1 MVDQSASGKLPHL
14 PPSDDSVVA
23 EHRLLARSTDALWV
37 INPDGVFTFVS
48 PACGKVLGWESH
60 ELVGKSVDAFF
71 PRDHRATAVLNA
83 GVASSEGIVEHQ
95 FRQHDGSY
103 RWVETTVAR
112 VPNPTSGEMN
122 EIQGST
128 RDITERKAGE
138 AVLAEANERFSLAFD
153 NAPIGMALMGIDGRF
168 TQVNDAFCRITGR
181 SVAELATM
189 TSEEITHVDDIANDR
204 ICMQQLI
211 DGLITSY
218 VGEKRYCHAGGRVI
232 WASLSISLLRGVD
245 GEVREFIVQVED
257 VTERKVSED
266 KLTHLA
272 LHDGLTG
279 LPNRE
284 LFLDRTRHALALAK
298 RTVASPSILFLD
310 LDHFKV
316 VNDSMGHSAGDALL
330 VRVAERLTRVVRPS
344 DTLARLGGDEFTLLC
359 EGLEDEHEIEHIADR
374 ITKAFRDPIRIHG
387 RDVVVTTSIGIATAE
402 RLGNVRAEDLLQ
414 QADAALYRAKD
425 RGRARYEMYNVGLR
439 AHAMQRLEVEQ
450 ALRGAAERG
459 ELRVWYQPQF
469 ALPSRELIGVEALVR
484 WQHPTRG
491 LLEPKEFIDVAEET
505 GLVVNLGT
513 RVLEEACRQSHDWS
527 DRFGVRGS
535 VPISVNL
542 SARQLGSG
550 DFVAI
555 AQEILERFAVPACRV
570 HFEITEAGLMK
581 VHGSASRELN
591 ELRELGL
598 QVGIDDFGTGYSSLA
613 LLAAISVDFLK
624 IDTSFVAGLGVHE
637 QDEAIVGAVIALAHS
652 LRLSAVAEGAETAGQ
667 ITALTK
673 LGCDAVQGF
682 LLGRP
687 QPANALDALLRS

>member
-1 MVDQSASGKLPHL
+1 
-14 PPSDDSVVA
+14 
-23 EHRLLARSTDALWV
+23 
-37 INPDGVFTFVS
+37 
-48 PACGKVLGWESH
+48 
-60 ELVGKSVDAFF
+60 
-71 PRDHRATAVLNA
+71 
-83 GVASSEGIVEHQ
+83 
-95 FRQHDGSY
+95 
-103 RWVETTVAR
+103 
-112 VPNPTSGEMN
+112 MN

-128 RDITERKAGE
+128 GDTSGRIAGE

-153 NAPIGMALMGIDGRF
+153 NAPIGMALMGVDGRF

-181 SVAELATM
+181 SVAELATI

-211 DGLITSY
+211 DGVISSY

-257 VTERKVSED
+257 VTERKLSQD
-266 KLTHLA
+266 KLAHLA

-284 LFLDRTRHALALAK
+284 LFLDRTHHALALAT
-298 RTVASPSILFLD
+298 RTLASPSILFMD

-330 VRVAERLTRVVRPS
+330 IRVAERLTQVVRPS
-344 DTLARLGGDEFTLLC
+344 DTLARMGGDEFTLLC
-359 EGLEDEHEIEHIADR
+359 EGLEDEQEIERIADR
-374 ITKAFRDPIRIHG
+374 ITEAFRDPIRING
-387 RDVVVTTSIGIATAE
+387 RDVVVTTSIGIAIAGG
-402 RLGNVRAEDLLQ
+402 RGNVRAEDLLQ
-414 QADAALYRAKD
+414 EADAALYKAKE
-425 RGRARYEMYNVGLR
+425 RGRARYEMYSVGLR

-459 ELRVWYQPQF
+459 EFRVWYQPQF
-469 ALPSRELIGVEALVR
+469 SLPSRELVGVEALVR

-505 GLVVNLGT
+505 GLVVDLGT
-513 RVLEEACRQSHDWS
+513 SVLEEACRQSRQWS
-527 DRFGVRGS
+527 DSYGIRGN

-570 HFEITEAGLMK
+570 HFEITEAGLMQ

-591 ELRELGL
+591 ELRDLGL

-613 LLAAISVDFLK
+613 LLAGISVDFLK
-624 IDTSFVAGLGVHE
+624 IDTSFVAGLGLHE
-637 QDEAIVGAVIALAHS
+637 QDEAIVGAIIALAHS

-667 ITALTK
+667 IAALTD

-687 QPANALDALLRS
+687 QPAKALAALLNH

>member
-1 MVDQSASGKLPHL
+1 
-14 PPSDDSVVA
+14 
-23 EHRLLARSTDALWV
+23 
-37 INPDGVFTFVS
+37 
-48 PACGKVLGWESH
+48 
-60 ELVGKSVDAFF
+60 
-71 PRDHRATAVLNA
+71 
-83 GVASSEGIVEHQ
+83 
-95 FRQHDGSY
+95 
-103 RWVETTVAR
+103 
-112 VPNPTSGEMN
+112 
-122 EIQGST
+122 
-128 RDITERKAGE
+128 
-138 AVLAEANERFSLAFD
+138 
-153 NAPIGMALMGIDGRF
+153 MALMGVDGRF

-189 TSEEITHVDDIANDR
+189 TSEEITHVDDIPNDR

-257 VTERKVSED
+257 VTDRKVSED

-284 LFLDRTRHALALAK
+284 LFLDRTRHALALAT

-330 VRVAERLTRVVRPS
+330 VAVADRLTRVVRPS

-359 EGLEDEHEIEHIADR
+359 EGLQDEHEIEVIADR
-374 ITKAFRDPIRIHG
+374 ITKAFLDPIRIHG
-387 RDVVVTTSIGIATAE
+387 RDVVITTSIGIATAE

-439 AHAMQRLEVEQ
+439 AHAMQRLEIEQ

-459 ELRVWYQPQF
+459 EFRVWYQPQF

-484 WQHPTRG
+484 WQHPSRG
-491 LLEPKEFIDVAEET
+491 LLGPGEFIDVAEET

-513 RVLEEACRQSHDWS
+513 SVLEEACRQSHEWS
-527 DRFGVRGS
+527 ENYGLRGN

-550 DFVAI
+550 DFVTI
-555 AQEILERFAVPACRV
+555 AQEILERFAIPAPRV
-570 HFEITEAGLMK
+570 HLEITEAGLMK

-591 ELRELGL
+591 ELRDLGL
-598 QVGIDDFGTGYSSLA
+598 QIGIDDFGTGYSSLA

-667 ITALTK
+667 IAALTD

-687 QPANALDALLRS
+687 QPAAALDALLRP